1 MLLVQ
6 YRYSSIILQF
16 IDVLPKERMY
26 YAQMQLY
33 WYCTRGEKQR
43 TLSIQLSLHGMD
55 TQDTLQNTQ
64 DLRSLRCIA
73 SNQ

>member
-1 MLLVQ
+1 
-6 YRYSSIILQF
+6 
-16 IDVLPKERMY
+16 MY

-55 TQDTLQNTQ
+55 TQDTLLNTQ
-64 DLRSLRCIA
+64 VSGPEESQVHC
-73 SNQ
+73 Q

>member
-1 MLLVQ
+1 MVLRPNAIVLV
-6 YRYSSIILQF
+6 
-16 IDVLPKERMY
+16 
-26 YAQMQLY
+26 LY
-33 WYCTRGEKQR
+33 GFTRGEKQR

-55 TQDTLQNTQ
+55 TQDTLLNTQ

>member
-1 MLLVQ
+1 M
-6 YRYSSIILQF
+6 SIILQF

-33 WYCTRGEKQR
+33 QYCTRGEKQR